1 MENDSDYNFLIFNN
15 NFFINDRDVHEP
27 AQSIALGFDALGI
40 IEKRMGG
47 DGHQA
52 RFHAIAMTDV
62 KTELT
67 SGIGGG
73 ASVIRGFAN

>member
-15 NFFINDRDVHEP
+15 NFFINDRNVHEP
-27 AQSIALGFDALGI
+27 AKSIALGFDALGI

-52 RFHAIAMTDV
+52 CFYAIAMAHI

-67 SGIGGG
+67 SGIGSR
-73 ASVIRGFAN
+73 ASVIRGFTY